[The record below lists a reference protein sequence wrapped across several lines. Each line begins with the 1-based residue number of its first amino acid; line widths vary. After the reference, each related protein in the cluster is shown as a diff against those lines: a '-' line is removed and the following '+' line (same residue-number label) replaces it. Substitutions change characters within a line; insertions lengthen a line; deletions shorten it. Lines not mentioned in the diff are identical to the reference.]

1 MVVFHTGFSSNQSQ
15 QGLPTENVTA
25 FKAVND
31 ATGEITFSPQE
42 LAALPTNGY
51 VIVYTGRANQTI
63 VQSSTNQ
70 TLGITALATS
80 SSQEIRIG
88 N

>member
-1 MVVFHTGFSSNQSQ
+1 MKIFKFVPIFALLLLIGNSCQ
-15 QGLPTENVTA
+15 QTQLTVT
-25 FKAVND
+25 
-31 ATGEITFSPQE
+31 P
-42 LAALPTNGY
+42 PC
-51 VIVYTGRANQTI
+51 QTI